1 MSLSSESGVQPYEAY
16 GRDGFVIKK
25 TACPPLLREIVF

>member
-1 MSLSSESGVQPYEAY
+1 MSLSSEPGVQPYEVY

-25 TACPPLLREIVF
+25 TACLPLLRETVF